1 MLTKYFIYKKF
12 TSSIVLFR
20 NSKWFKHFFSLW
32 YQQQP
37 QFYISYFPFPAHC
50 TENCMKNTQKN
61 FHISIIC
68 FIFMLLPIRFK
79 NMRKNCFLP
88 EILCGKNMICI
99 FRMWK
104 YLVKLVLVVWWA
116 VSWSYEMI
124 DFYTR
129 RLHFYWLFMLPN
141 F

>member
-1 MLTKYFIYKKF
+1 
-12 TSSIVLFR
+12 
-20 NSKWFKHFFSLW
+20 
-32 YQQQP
+32 
-37 QFYISYFPFPAHC
+37 
-50 TENCMKNTQKN
+50 MKNTQKN